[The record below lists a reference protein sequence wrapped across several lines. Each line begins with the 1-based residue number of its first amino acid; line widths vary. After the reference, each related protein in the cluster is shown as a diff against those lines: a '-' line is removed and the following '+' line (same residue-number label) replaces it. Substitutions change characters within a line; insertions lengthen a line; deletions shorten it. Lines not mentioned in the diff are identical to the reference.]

1 MGYLFYPQASG
12 HRRPGSQCV
21 PPHHFFLQ
29 LLQWSPIEGWSTEI
43 VLHMVKSYQVIKS
56 TGENETIKPVTT
68 HIILSMLEY
77 TLILS

>member
-1 MGYLFYPQASG
+1 MGYLFYPQACGNQRS
-12 HRRPGSQCV
+12 GSQCV

-43 VLHMVKSYQVIKS
+43 VLHMVIKS